1 MENWEQELKQF
12 KTEHQ
17 EDIEEVWSSLNQ
29 AITKEQR
36 LKRRQQVMKRLTLAG
51 AALVALLI
59 GATLFLT
66 MNGNDTEQVVET
78 SEVTPLEPS
87 PSPPSSNASEEEE
100 LTEGEPGYTEQ
111 ELTKLNATYPEEQ
124 NVPLEIE
131 GTTEQ
136 ISMVRVVPGS
146 FGYVFYADDERYEI
160 SFDET
165 TTSVLARDQLGGEY
179 PEVGF
184 QVEMIPDKMPT
195 EVASEQAALLE
206 AEFPGAPIEAEPVT
220 EPIVGYKLHTR
231 SGDEPSSEVRTIYIL
246 DKQHEESTIVITQ
259 TVFLEA
265 QEGHGARFHAM
276 LETFTVLD

>member
-1 MENWEQELKQF
+1 
-12 KTEHQ
+12 
-17 EDIEEVWSSLNQ
+17 
-29 AITKEQR
+29 
-36 LKRRQQVMKRLTLAG
+36 MKRFSLAG
-51 AALVALLI
+51 AALLALLI

-66 MNGNDTEQVVET
+66 MNGKDTEQAEET
-78 SEVTPLEPS
+78 PEVTTPIPS
-87 PSPPSSNASEEEE
+87 PTLPSSNASEEQE

-111 ELTKLNATYPEEQ
+111 ELTKLNASYPEEQ
-124 NVPLEIE
+124 DVPLEIE

-136 ISMVRVVPGS
+136 VPMVRVVPGS
-146 FGYVFYADDERYEI
+146 FGYVFYADDARYEI

-165 TTSVLARDQLGGEY
+165 MTSVQARDQLGGDY

-184 QVEMIPDKMPT
+184 QVKMIADKKPT

-206 AEFPGAPIEAEPVT
+206 AEFPGATIEAEPVT
-220 EPIVGYKLHTR
+220 EPVVGYKLHTR
-231 SGDEPSSEVRTIYIL
+231 SGDEPSSEVRTVYIL

-276 LETFTVLD
+276 LKTFTVLD